1 MIMKFHNI
9 LDEMFGN
16 KTKVRLLRAFFTY
29 PEKGFTESE
38 LERIAEIPQASV
50 HRNVISLNDNGVLD
64 RKRIGKANLFSLNKE
79 HVLYPL
85 LISNFGLERNV
96 LEELKKMI
104 SEAVKGLPE
113 VELAVLFGSI
123 VKGIE
128 RPDSDID
135 IFILCEGE
143 TSKLEDKLKDLT
155 NISQNKFGNPVSL
168 MIKHKRELQDLET
181 MSIYGELKSGETI
194 FRREG
199 FEW

>member
-1 MIMKFHNI
+1 MKFHNI

-16 KTKVRLLRAFFTY
+16 KTKVRLLRAFFMY
-29 PEKGFTESE
+29 PEKRFTESE

-50 HRNVISLNDNGVLD
+50 HRNVRSLIDNGLLD

-85 LISNFGLERNV
+85 LNSNFKAERNV
-96 LEELKKMI
+96 IEELKKMI
-104 SEAVKGLPE
+104 SEAVKSLAE

-123 VKGIE
+123 IKGME
-128 RPDSDID
+128 RSDSDID
-135 IFILCEGE
+135 IFILCKCE

-168 MIKHKRELQDLET
+168 MIKHKRELQDLKT
-181 MSIYGELKSGETI
+181 RSIYGEIKSGFII
-194 FRREG
+194 FKREG